1 MLEQRLNNVRAQH
14 KVDTLCININKLM
27 KLCVRC
33 FTFFHQIIAFK
44 KIMKNALNVSSK
56 KFFIF
61 NIFRCSCF
69 HLPLFFPCQ
78 PLLPK
83 IIKINFKV
91 YDVIN
96 WLDKNLKILIWYL
109 EKERRSDF
117 ETWPIDRV
125 SNKENLYGK
134 SIQKMSTKS

>member
-1 MLEQRLNNVRAQH
+1 
-14 KVDTLCININKLM
+14 
-27 KLCVRC
+27 
-33 FTFFHQIIAFK
+33 
-44 KIMKNALNVSSK
+44 MKNALNVSSK

-61 NIFRCSCF
+61 NIFECSCF

-96 WLDKNLKILIWYL
+96 WLDKNLKILI
-109 EKERRSDF
+109 
-117 ETWPIDRV
+117 
-125 SNKENLYGK
+125 
-134 SIQKMSTKS
+134 